1 MLIDTFC
8 WLQNSMNKII
18 LALAIMT
25 TTAAV
30 QIPLAFATPPPT
42 APPSTPG
49 CTGNPH
55 GFFGNIPINGKP
67 TLRRKSNRKSSHRHY
82 RAWVRNPMLDKYR
95 TVIVKNWCCK
105 LHTGTGS
112 YEADG
117 LHSSASGT

>member
-1 MLIDTFC
+1 
-8 WLQNSMNKII
+8 MNKII

-55 GFFGNIPINGKP
+55 GGFFGNIPSTGNPHFVVNP
-67 TLRRKSNRKSSHRHY
+67 TG
-82 RAWVRNPMLDKYR
+82 NPHIGIIGPGL
-95 TVIVKNWCCK
+95 
-105 LHTGTGS
+105 GTPC
-112 YEADG
+112 
-117 LHSSASGT
+117 